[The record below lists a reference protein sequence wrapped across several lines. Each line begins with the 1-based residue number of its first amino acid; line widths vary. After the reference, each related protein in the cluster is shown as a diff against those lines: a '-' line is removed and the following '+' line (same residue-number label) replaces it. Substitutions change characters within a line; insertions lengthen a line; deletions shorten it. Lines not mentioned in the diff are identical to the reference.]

1 MPLFLL
7 FVGAVFV
14 VVALRGTYTQLGQQ
28 LQKDFTGS
36 GNFLV
41 WVGAIAVVGFAG
53 YIKGIETPS
62 RALLGLIII
71 AMFLANNGVFA
82 NFQQALAG
90 ASPSTAA
97 QDPNQQP
104 ITTAPPVD
112 LLGQLG
118 KSELKVKI
126 DTGQGGLGGIL
137 GGAGKA
143 IGLG

>member
-7 FVGAVFV
+7 FVGALFI

-28 LQKDFTGS
+28 LQQDLTGS

-41 WVGAIAVVGFAG
+41 WIAALAIVGFAG
-53 YIKGIETPS
+53 YIKGFETPS
-62 RALLGLIII
+62 RALLGLIIL
-71 AMFLANNGVFA
+71 AMFLANNGVF
-82 NFQQALAG
+82 NRFQQALSG

-97 QDPNQQP
+97 QDPNQQA

-118 KSELKVKI
+118 KSQLKV
-126 DTGQGGLGGIL
+126 QLVL
-137 GGAGKA
+137 PQQGGAGA
-143 IGLG
+143 AGSALGGLL